1 MTKRTILAFA
11 VGFPLLAL
19 CVSHLFFLP
28 MYDVNDDPT
37 MDMMARGIGF
47 AEEPSPFIF
56 FSNIWYGRLLS
67 SLYSGWADAP
77 WSRLLSLALQ
87 WLAGAAL
94 AFAVLRR
101 GVSSVAVALLAAYFF
116 VFDVTFY
123 IHPSFTIT
131 PALAAV
137 GAVAL
142 WLSAVL
148 EHERP
153 HPGRAA
159 AVVLLLLWAGLVR
172 RDSLLLVLLLGLP
185 VVLVATIHF
194 PRPTNGG
201 WRRFATRCAIAVG
214 PLLVAA
220 LLVQGLYLHDRH
232 VYRVTPGWG
241 DLHESH
247 EMISA
252 YNDFQQAAYTP
263 ETREVFEKVGWSPV
277 DFAMVRTW
285 FFYDEERFSLEK
297 MRAVLDAFPQRS
309 SKGWRL
315 DSADLDLFRN
325 DPYRNA
331 MIATMIAIALFVP
344 WRGRRLAVAVVAGC
358 MLLAVCG
365 YLLLVLHRF
374 PPRVYQPMFACLA
387 AFLLVLADGGTGW
400 RWPRRASTWIGVAG
414 LVVVAGTLPSVVATW
429 DGRAEFG
436 QRLSDRLREGL
447 VDIAPSADRLYVVWG
462 ASLPFELIPPLSS
475 MDELREMKI
484 FFLASGTRSRY
495 NAARLEEF
503 GIDDIHRAIYTR
515 DDVFVISND
524 ALNRLF
530 VAYVAEHYGEP
541 IEFFPVAQYTEGDW
555 HLFTVYRFRRVAH
568 AG

>member
-1 MTKRTILAFA
+1 VTKRTILAFS

-19 CVSHLFFLP
+19 LVSHLFFLP

-47 AEEPSPFIF
+47 TDEPSPFIL
-56 FSNIWYGRLLS
+56 FSNICYGQLLS
-67 SLYSGWADAP
+67 SLYSGWAGVP
-77 WSRLLSLALQ
+77 WFRLLSLALQ
-87 WLAGAAL
+87 WFAGVAL

-101 GVSSVAVALLAAYFF
+101 GVSSVAVALLAAYFL

-131 PALAAV
+131 PALASA

-142 WLSAVL
+142 WLSETL
-148 EHERP
+148 ERERP
-153 HPGRAA
+153 HPGWAA
-159 AVVLLLLWAGLVR
+159 AVALLLLWAGLVR

-185 VVLVATIHF
+185 VVLVAAIRF
-194 PRPTNGG
+194 PPPTNGG
-201 WRRFATRCAIAVG
+201 RRRLAARCGLAAG
-214 PLLVAA
+214 PLLLAA
-220 LLVQGLYLHDRH
+220 LLVQGLYLYDRH

-241 DLHESH
+241 EFHESH

-252 YNDFQQAAYTP
+252 YNDFQQAAYTS
-263 ETREVFEKVGWSPV
+263 ETREIFEEVGWSPV

-285 FFYDEERFSLEK
+285 FFYDKERFSLEK

-315 DSADLDLFRN
+315 DGADLELFRN

-331 MIATMIAIALFVP
+331 MIATLIAVLLFVP
-344 WRGRRLAVAVVAGC
+344 WRDRRLAVAVVAIC

-387 AFLLVLADGGTGW
+387 AFLLVLTDGGAGW
-400 RWPRRASTWIGVAG
+400 RWPRRVSCWIGAAG
-414 LVVVAGTLPSVVATW
+414 LIVVAGMLPSVVATW
-429 DGRAEFG
+429 DRAEFG
-436 QRLSDRLREGL
+436 RRLSDRLREGL
-447 VDIAPSADRLYVVWG
+447 IDMAPSADRLYVVWG
-462 ASLPFELIPPLSS
+462 ASLPFELIPPFSS

-484 FFLASGTRSRY
+484 FFLASGTRSRH

-503 GIDDIHRAIYTR
+503 GIEDIHLAIYTR
-515 DDVFVISND
+515 EDVFVISND
-524 ALNRLF
+524 TYNRVF
-530 VAYVAEHYGEP
+530 VAYVAEHYGDR
-541 IEFFPVAQYTEGDW
+541 IEAVPVARYDEGDW